1 MTRELLSSWVTLP
14 VYRAT
19 TLLKRLERGRGGGGK
34 GRGDRGGER
43 ERGRRRGKKKG
54 RKRREREGE
63 DMEKNQI
70 QCRTLQE
77 LSKCKVML
85 EEGGKEGRGRWKEE
99 GGRRKP
105 ERERKSSGT
114 NE

>member
-1 MTRELLSSWVTLP
+1 MR
-14 VYRAT
+14 
-19 TLLKRLERGRGGGGK
+19 KRRRERGRG
-34 GRGDRGGER
+34 RIWR
-43 ERGRRRGKKKG
+43 
-54 RKRREREGE
+54 
-63 DMEKNQI
+63 KNQI

-85 EEGGKEGRGRWKEE
+85 EEGGKREEE